1 MRLVSAALR
10 SVSGKAIALSVAGL
24 LSACGGGGDDGA
36 LDSPT
41 MQAQA
46 ARKSSAPRY
55 SVKDLGTLCDPGGFP
70 PCGVSANGV
79 NDKGE
84 IAGTT
89 SGISAQHAMVYRD
102 GALRDIGG
110 FPPGGWAA
118 ATAINNSGQ
127 VTGWSTVQGD
137 EAIPGYAF
145 LYNGGALQN
154 LGALGGQYSAGF
166 GINNRGQL
174 TGRAQLADGSI
185 HAFLYSGGAMQD
197 IGTLGGTFAS
207 GMAINDRGNIA
218 GSSYLAGNVTQHAFL
233 YEHGAMQDLGT
244 LGGSSSFGQG
254 INSKEE
260 VVGYSYL
267 ASNAS
272 LRRAFLYSGHKMQD
286 LGTLLGGES
295 IAYGIND
302 KGQVVGGSDGSAF
315 LYSGGVMRNLNDLL
329 DSTGTGW
336 VIQEAFGISGEGLIT
351 GRGRLNGQARVFVL
365 VPVSKRD
372 LH

>member
-1 MRLVSAALR
+1 MRLVSAVLR
-10 SVSGKAIALSVAGL
+10 SVSGKAIALSIAGL

-84 IAGTT
+84 IAGSTFNV
-89 SGISAQHAMVYRD
+89 SAQHAMVYRD
-102 GALRDIGG
+102 GALKDIGG

-118 ATAINNSGQ
+118 ATAINDLSQ

-137 EAIPGYAF
+137 EAIPGFAF

-154 LGALGGQYSAGF
+154 LGALGGQYSGGY
-166 GINNRGQL
+166 GINNRGQV

-185 HAFLYSGGAMQD
+185 HAFLYSGGTMHD
-197 IGTLGGTFAS
+197 IGTLGGTLAS
-207 GMAINDRGNIA
+207 GMAINDQGRVA
-218 GSSYLAGNVTQHAFL
+218 GFSYLAGNVAQHAFL
-233 YEHGAMQDLGT
+233 YQHGAMKDLGT
-244 LGGSSSFGQG
+244 LGGSTSVAQG

-267 ASNAS
+267 ATNAS

-286 LGTLLGGES
+286 LGTLAGGES
-295 IAYGIND
+295 VAFGIDD
-302 KGQVVGGSDGSAF
+302 KGHVVGGSDGSAF
-315 LYSGGVMRNLNDLL
+315 LYSDGVMHNLNDLL
-329 DSTGTGW
+329 DSTGAGW
-336 VIQEAFGISGEGLIT
+336 VIEEANAISGEGIIT
-351 GRGRLNGQARVFVL
+351 GRGRFNGRARVFVL
-365 VPVSKRD
+365 VPLSTRI